1 MTRRSH
7 AREVALQLLFLQR
20 DYPPRPP
27 RDAIEALAWER
38 NGALDRLRHDAQP
51 EPTADTAPAGSGVT

>member
-27 RDAIEALAWER
+27 RDAIEAFARER
-38 NGALDRLRHDAQP
+38 NGSLDRLRHDAP
-51 EPTADTAPAGSGVT
+51 PVEPATDTAPRAAA